1 VKATLDLATG
11 ALRAP
16 EAPSGDIPLG
26 STLHASLRYPSDFA
40 VIKPRA
46 DVVLHGTVHG
56 QGRKRL
62 GVRFRCGA
70 IDRRL
75 VVFGPRRYER
85 SGVPSEPRP
94 FDALPLV
101 WEHAFGGAG
110 LPNPV
115 GRGLDDAPPQIE
127 DPEHLIRERGD
138 RPAPIGFWSV
148 PPLWPARWSLL
159 GRY

>member
-1 VKATLDLATG
+1 
-11 ALRAP
+11 
-16 EAPSGDIPLG
+16 
-26 STLHASLRYPSDFA
+26 
-40 VIKPRA
+40 
-46 DVVLHGTVHG
+46 
-56 QGRKRL
+56 
-62 GVRFRCGA
+62 
-70 IDRRL
+70 
-75 VVFGPRRYER
+75 YER

-159 GRY
+159 GRYDERWLAERYPYFAEDMDLRFFQCAPAEQQLDALRGDERYAIEGLREAPLRGAL